1 MIMIVGMILQLD
13 FCYIIRFKK
22 HYKMIAIDL
31 GKQLEL
37 AALKVIQRND
47 FGFFTRKCES
57 MVNIF
62 CFDIISIQNELR

>member
-1 MIMIVGMILQLD
+1 
-13 FCYIIRFKK
+13 
-22 HYKMIAIDL
+22 MIAIDL

-37 AALKVIQRND
+37 AALNVIQRND

>member
-1 MIMIVGMILQLD
+1 
-13 FCYIIRFKK
+13 
-22 HYKMIAIDL
+22 MIAIDL

-62 CFDIISIQNELR
+62 CFDIISIQNEITVSL